1 MMEQRTILFVDD
13 EQDILSSIRRS
24 LTKWLKTENLK
35 IEIAAS
41 VHNALEIIRDNSE
54 EIAVLVSDQRMP
66 DLRGSELSNIV
77 AKKYPDIVIIILSG
91 HSDMG
96 DISDIIRADV
106 FSFLEK
112 PWEINILQHE
122 IIKALRVH
130 LLRRDNR
137 IIREKQAEELRL
149 GMEFQ
154 KSILRVPLPSST
166 NITFNVTYKPSSETG
181 VGGDYYDIIEQ
192 DPKHFIVLMGDVSGH
207 GINTAFLTAVLKSI
221 IYPGYIQNLHFQTFV
236 PSRFLCWL
244 NSRICRFLEK
254 FPELFITFSAALI
267 DLDDNKLILANAG
280 QPPVF
285 KVTGNGISKIE
296 APLGLVLGVD
306 KDYVYKEKQFNIEQG
321 EGLFFCSDGIYPSG
335 NASAGFNIEGFKKVL
350 KGNSSDIHDHKHII
364 KEMEDLTLHE
374 VWDDDI
380 TIVTVVIS

>member
-280 QPPVF
+280 Q
-285 KVTGNGISKIE
+285 
-296 APLGLVLGVD
+296 
-306 KDYVYKEKQFNIEQG
+306 FNIEQG